1 MPEEFQALE
10 AALAGL
16 RPAALDA
23 RLLARLNACTAGA
36 PTPLSPAE
44 AHFETSLRNIQPAAV
59 PPSLLAALEAT
70 RSASS
75 EASRIVPFPQISSAT
90 KIPRHNHRPML
101 AAAAAV
107 AILGAAAALF
117 MPDKGSLSTASSH
130 SSSHSSSP
138 ASRPPTPP
146 QAPSSAPIAPANQ
159 NFAPAT
165 FHTDLSQASDV
176 GVLWQSQNQA
186 QRVVKAIYWDR
197 FTLVNP
203 EGQQIE
209 YEKPRVEYI
218 LVPEKID

>member
-1 MPEEFQALE
+1 MSDEFQALE
-10 AALAGL
+10 ATLAGL
-16 RPAALDA
+16 HPAALDA
-23 RLLARLNACTAGA
+23 RLLARLNECTSAVS
-36 PTPLSPAE
+36 PSLTPAE
-44 AHFETSLRNIQPAAV
+44 ALFETSLRNIQPAAL
-59 PPSLLAALEAT
+59 PPGLLASLEAA
-70 RSASS
+70 RSATS
-75 EASRIVPFPQISSAT
+75 ESSRIVDFPKKPSAT
-90 KIPRHNHRPML
+90 DIRRHNHRPML

-117 MPDKGSLSTASSH
+117 IPDKGSHTTASSPP
-130 SSSHSSSP
+130 SHL
-138 ASRPPTPP
+138 PPQP
-146 QAPSSAPIAPANQ
+146 QAPSTSPIAPANQ

-165 FHTDLSQASDV
+165 FHTGLSQASDV
-176 GVLWQSQNQA
+176 GVLWQAQNQA